1 MEILLFKYYKTLLRP
16 REPFRMKQIPNFE
29 GKNRLSSREPQLN
42 ITFES
47 DDRMKNNIFKFEE
60 YVSKEELPKTDRDFE
75 LLDKNNYRKLSSN
88 NTFKTSKE
96 SSVQE

>member
-1 MEILLFKYYKTLLRP
+1 
-16 REPFRMKQIPNFE
+16 
-29 GKNRLSSREPQLN
+29 
-42 ITFES
+42 
-47 DDRMKNNIFKFEE
+47 MKNNIFKFEE